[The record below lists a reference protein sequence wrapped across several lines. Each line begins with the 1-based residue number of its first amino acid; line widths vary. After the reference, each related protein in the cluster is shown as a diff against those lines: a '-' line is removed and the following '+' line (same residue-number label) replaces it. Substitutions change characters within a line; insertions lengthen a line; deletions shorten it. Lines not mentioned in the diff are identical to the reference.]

1 MIEILAPNTSFS
13 IRLDFV
19 CVCCCMVRMTSEQ
32 PLFHVTTHMDACVVL
47 MAEHF
52 IWIIHLNLQCLEVV
66 KFNLFVQFKTRVKH
80 FKNARIF
87 HTFALLLLKG
97 G

>member
-47 MAEHF
+47 MAEHLDYSF
-52 IWIIHLNLQCLEVV
+52 KFAVFGSRKVQLICSIQNEGETLQEY
-66 KFNLFVQFKTRVKH
+66 
-80 FKNARIF
+80 
-87 HTFALLLLKG
+87 
-97 G
+97 